1 MVAAMNDTDAIR
13 RLMLAVERLERAAG
27 QQAGQAQESAE
38 GLQQLHAAQARLAA
52 ARDAEEAKWRQAMVR
67 LLEEHQRQTEFALRP
82 AVARA
87 WRSVILA
94 SAGLALLVL
103 GFLLLLNHEYGRL
116 KDAQARADTA
126 EVSAEV
132 QRAARHVEI
141 SACGGRPCIR
151 LDRDTPTWK
160 SRGHEYVLVDGG
172 EN

>member
-1 MVAAMNDTDAIR
+1 MAAMHDTDAIR
-13 RLMLAVERLERAAG
+13 RLMLAVERLELAAEQQSVQARA
-27 QQAGQAQESAE
+27 SAE
-38 GLQQLHAAQARLAA
+38 GLQQVHAAQAGLAA
-52 ARDAEEAKWRQAMVR
+52 ARQTEEAKWRQAMAR
-67 LLEEHQRQTEFALRP
+67 LFEEQQRQTELALRP

-94 SAGLALLVL
+94 SAGLGLLVL
-103 GFLLLLNHEYGRL
+103 GLGLLLNHEYGRL
-116 KDAQARADTA
+116 KDAQARADAA

-160 SRGHEYVLVDGG
+160 SRGQEYVLVDGG